1 MGKTFSKY
9 RQDRD
14 SFDDEFVYQKRDEK
28 KKKKQN
34 AELRKMRGRQYES
47 DSFGY
52 EQQSKPMR
60 YR

>member
-1 MGKTFSKY
+1 VGKTFSKY

-14 SFDDEFVYQKRDEK
+14 SFDDECVYQKRDEK

-47 DSFGY
+47 ESFGY
-52 EQQSKPMR
+52 EEKSKPMR